1 MTSVRGAGILIWGR
15 HELYVSS
22 LAALLADLG
31 ARIQLLD
38 SRKQLPERAPAGAEL
53 LILESPLPVELRRGV
68 AFGLPVVVVAERGG
82 AEREHAAAQLGA
94 GALVEKGATLRELGE
109 ALDRARRAPAR
120 QGAGSA
126 QTLTPR
132 QREVL
137 ELIVEGLD
145 NRQIAVRLGVTERTA
160 RAHTSGVLKRLGE
173 PNRTRA
179 AVAALRRGLLSCLAL
194 TAVFAVLAG
203 TATARTPATG
213 SPEALGRVVSA
224 QMRAAGGRSGAWVF
238 DTGTG
243 RVISSIRSEQRRSPA
258 SVEKLL
264 TAAAAL
270 DQLGPEY
277 RFETSAL
284 AATPPVDGL
293 LTGDL
298 YLRGSGDPSLA
309 ETGLTQMARAIDG
322 AGVTEIDG
330 RVRGDDSMFDG
341 RRGVPA
347 SGYSVSRWVGPLSAL
362 SLNHGLAWP
371 VARGF
376 QSQPPLFAAR
386 RLQLRLE
393 RAGVDIARGA
403 RMGRAPENAAP
414 LATIVS
420 RPLASLVRHMAQVS
434 DNFYAETLIKGLG
447 ARFGGAGST
456 AAGASVVQAV
466 ARRLGAGARVVD
478 GSGLSRANAIAPAAV
493 GRLLQ
498 SARSQTWFDSFYR
511 ALPLAGRTGTLAN
524 RMRHTAAK
532 GRCRAKTGTLIAVS
546 ALAGYCRSRSNRTFA
561 FALLMNGVNVTAARA
576 IQDRIASALAAYRG

>member
-1 MTSVRGAGILIWGR
+1 M
-15 HELYVSS
+15 
-22 LAALLADLG
+22 
-31 ARIQLLD
+31 AR
-38 SRKQLPERAPAGAEL
+38 
-53 LILESPLPVELRRGV
+53 
-68 AFGLPVVVVAERGG
+68 
-82 AEREHAAAQLGA
+82 
-94 GALVEKGATLRELGE
+94 
-109 ALDRARRAPAR
+109 
-120 QGAGSA
+120 
-126 QTLTPR
+126 
-132 QREVL
+132 
-137 ELIVEGLD
+137 
-145 NRQIAVRLGVTERTA
+145 
-160 RAHTSGVLKRLGE
+160 
-173 PNRTRA
+173 
-179 AVAALRRGLLSCLAL
+179 
-194 TAVFAVLAG
+194 

-224 QMRAAGGRSGAWVF
+224 QMRAAGGGSGAWVF
-238 DTGTG
+238 DTGAG
-243 RVISSIRSEQRRSPA
+243 RVVSSIRSEQRRSPA

-270 DQLGPEY
+270 DRLGPEY

-284 AATPPVDGL
+284 AAPRRSTEFW
-293 LTGDL
+293 TGDL

-414 LATIVS
+414 LATIAS

-466 ARRLGAGARVVD
+466 ARGSGRARAWSTDRASRAPTRSRPPRSGGCCNRRGARP
-478 GSGLSRANAIAPAAV
+478 GSTPSTARCRSPA
-493 GRLLQ
+493 GP
-498 SARSQTWFDSFYR
+498 ARSPTGCATPPPR
-511 ALPLAGRTGTLAN
+511 AAAGR
-524 RMRHTAAK
+524 R
-532 GRCRAKTGTLIAVS
+532 RAP
-546 ALAGYCRSRSNRTFA
+546 
-561 FALLMNGVNVTAARA
+561 
-576 IQDRIASALAAYRG
+576 